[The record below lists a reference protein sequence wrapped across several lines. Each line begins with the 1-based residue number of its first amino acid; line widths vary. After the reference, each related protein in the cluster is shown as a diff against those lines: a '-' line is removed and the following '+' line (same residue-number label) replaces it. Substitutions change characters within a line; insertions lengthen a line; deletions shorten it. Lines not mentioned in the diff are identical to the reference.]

1 MSTLLSTARG
11 FGKRSGDTSV
21 GKRKMSALL
30 STARGFGKRSE
41 EVVAW
46 PTPDHVLP
54 YLKRIQELTPEQIDS
69 FFNILMSAVAARASP
84 SQTAKRSRMGGFGK
98 RKMST
103 LLSTARGFGKRS
115 SPIENNIAD
124 LLGHLQRIEVLTPQ
138 QVEDFFA
145 NLRVIAR

>member
-11 FGKRSGDTSV
+11 FGKRSGDTPV
-21 GKRKMSALL
+21 DKRKMSALL

-69 FFNILMSAVAARASP
+69 FFNILSAAAARASP
-84 SQTAKRSRMGGFGK
+84 PRAAKRSRMGGFGK

-115 SPIENNIAD
+115 SPIENNIAG
-124 LLGHLQRIEVLTPQ
+124 LLGHLKRIEVLTPQ
-138 QVEDFFA
+138 QVEDFLA

>member
-21 GKRKMSALL
+21 DKRKMSTLL

-41 EVVAW
+41 EVAAW

-54 YLKRIQELTPEQIDS
+54 YLKRIQELTPEQIVS
-69 FFNILMSAVAARASP
+69 FFNILSAAAAQASP
-84 SQTAKRSRMGGFGK
+84 PQAAKRSRMGGFGK

-115 SPIENNIAD
+115 SPIEKNIAG
-124 LLGHLQRIEVLTPQ
+124 LLGHLKRIEVLTPQ
-138 QVEDFFA
+138 QVEDLFA